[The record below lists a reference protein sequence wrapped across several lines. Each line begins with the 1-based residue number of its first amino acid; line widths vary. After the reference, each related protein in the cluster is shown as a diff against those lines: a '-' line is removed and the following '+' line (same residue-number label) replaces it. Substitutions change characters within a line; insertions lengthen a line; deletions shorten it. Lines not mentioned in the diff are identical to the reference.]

1 MTQDDHT
8 PVFSLLRGRGF
19 LIMLGLLSSL
29 AVMSAYGDAKGF
41 EDIPLHNILLGL
53 SAITGVVA
61 SEAGRKRVRVAM
73 GWAAALVI
81 WDVAAALAEN
91 EAIRRSHSL
100 IASGLVIYTL
110 VIVLAHVFKTERVTS
125 DKIFGAI
132 CGYLLLSFFW
142 AILYSMLC
150 LFIGEGAF
158 SFSNQPT
165 TAQERSV
172 ELNYYSWVTLSTLGY
187 GDVTPTHPLTRVAAG
202 FEVIVGQFY
211 LAVVVARLVALQ
223 MITGAGSKGF
233 TPTDANPGN

>member
-8 PVFSLLRGRGF
+8 PVFNLLRGKGF

-61 SEAGRKRVRVAM
+61 SEAGRKRVRLAM

-142 AILYSMLC
+142 AIGMD
-150 LFIGEGAF
+150 FFMEIAKMR
-158 SFSNQPT
+158 
-165 TAQERSV
+165 A
-172 ELNYYSWVTLSTLGY
+172 
-187 GDVTPTHPLTRVAAG
+187 
-202 FEVIVGQFY
+202 
-211 LAVVVARLVALQ
+211 ARLLWAQLMQ
-223 MITGAGSKGF
+223 GL
-233 TPTDANPGN
+233 DAKNAKSSQLESIC